1 MVRGSATSAGGGR
14 LGPRRRGPGARAGAG
29 RPGAASAARAAA
41 PCVWVET
48 SRQEVL
54 TAAVEAGFRQFL
66 FPDSVAGRERAAA
79 WREVAAFEPLYHAGD
94 AVQDGAA
101 VVDADGQGRGRFLQL
116 RDPGDLPSLME
127 AVEAAAAGG
136 RGGEAAAEAIVLDFP
151 AADGWK
157 VIPAE
162 NLVAAKGGLTPA
174 SGSGPTL
181 LARSGSAAGAR
192 LMLEALEAGTD
203 GVVLATEDAGE
214 VLDLRAYLREQESSA
229 AGLGLTEA
237 VVEAVEQLGMGD
249 RCCVD
254 LCSAL
259 HPGEGLLVGSFS
271 RALFLVHSE
280 CADSQYIN
288 SRPFRVNAGP
298 VHAYVQGLE
307 GRTSYLS
314 ELKAGSSVLVVDAAG
329 RTRQALVGR
338 VKIEQRPLTLV
349 RARSVAHADEDDGEV
364 SCILQNAETVKLVAR
379 TEKGGEEGWEA
390 VPVNALREG
399 QRVVLYETPGGRHTG
414 LSVEEQISER

>member
-1 MVRGSATSAGGGR
+1 MPRGATSAQGSGR
-14 LGPRRRGPGARAGAG
+14 LGPRPRRPARAAAI
-29 RPGAASAARAAA
+29 RPGAAAP

-116 RDPGDLPSLME
+116 RDPGDLPSLMA

-349 RARSVAHADEDDGEV
+349 RARSVAHGDEDDGEV

-379 TEKGGEEGWEA
+379 TEEGGEEGWAA
-390 VPVNALREG
+390 VPVNALQEG

-414 LSVEEQISER
+414 ISVEEQISER